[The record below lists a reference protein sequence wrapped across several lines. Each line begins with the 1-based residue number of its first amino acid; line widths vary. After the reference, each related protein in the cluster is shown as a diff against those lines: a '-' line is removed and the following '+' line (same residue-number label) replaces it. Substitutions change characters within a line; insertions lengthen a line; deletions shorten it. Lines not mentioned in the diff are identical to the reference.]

1 MIIFLKYLLSA
12 IFVLSIQGVFFK
24 GIKPDLVLI
33 LVFYYSLKFGS
44 VKGMTYGAATGLII
58 DSASGIIFGPNMISK
73 MFIGYAIASIRQ
85 RLFQWNFFASTL
97 LIAIFSLLDILLI
110 QVCYEIFAGISF
122 INRPMDIP
130 LTQTVYTMGFGL
142 LAYPFLNPEE
152 ETRTLI

>member
-1 MIIFLKYLLSA
+1 MIIFFKYILAA
-12 IFVLSIQGVFFK
+12 IIFISIQAVFFQ

-33 LVFYYSLKFGS
+33 LVFFYSLKCGATR
-44 VKGMTYGAATGLII
+44 GMAYGAVTGIMI
-58 DSASGIIFGPNMISK
+58 DSASGIIFGPNIVSK
-73 MFIGYAIASIRQ
+73 MLTGYAIASIRQ

-122 INRPMDIP
+122 MSRPVNIP
-130 LTQTVYTMGFGL
+130 LLQVLYTTGFSL